1 MDEEGDVVYFEVGSI
16 VLVFINIISLYSQ
29 TSPAAEELQSFNTVG
44 DVTNNILASGLRTN
58 FETKRVLDN
67 GSTHW
72 RQVMEKVRQFIASR
86 WSEEVVL
93 AIM

>member
-16 VLVFINIISLYSQ
+16 VLIIINIISLYSQ
-29 TSPAAEELQSFNTVG
+29 TSPAAEGLRSFNTIG
-44 DVTNNILASGLRTN
+44 DITNNILPSGLRTN

-72 RQVMEKVRQFIASR
+72 RQLMEKIRQFIASR
-86 WSEEVVL
+86 WSEEVVPP
-93 AIM
+93 IM